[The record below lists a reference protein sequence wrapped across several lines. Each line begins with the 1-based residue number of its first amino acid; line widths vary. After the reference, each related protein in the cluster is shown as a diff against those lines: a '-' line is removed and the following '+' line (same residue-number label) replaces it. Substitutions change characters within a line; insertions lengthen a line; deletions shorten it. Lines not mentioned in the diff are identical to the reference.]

1 MCCAVS
7 NRIGVT
13 RDDSHHDMP
22 HHATPRHAMLAMLML
37 MLMLTPIQPQ
47 RVRWWAR
54 LDSHGTAVTAMRRA
68 GFLYGAALDWLSAAL
83 PLPSQLTK
91 EKMLAFSRKPREVEH
106 FRP

>member
-1 MCCAVS
+1 
-7 NRIGVT
+7 
-13 RDDSHHDMP
+13 
-22 HHATPRHAMLAMLML
+22 MLAMLML
-37 MLMLTPIQPQ
+37 MQILILILMLNSHPPAPGAL
-47 RVRWWAR
+47 VAR

-68 GFLYGAALDWLSAAL
+68 GFIYGAALDWLSAAL

>member
-1 MCCAVS
+1 M
-7 NRIGVT
+7 
-13 RDDSHHDMP
+13 
-22 HHATPRHAMLAMLML
+22 
-37 MLMLTPIQPQ
+37 
-47 RVRWWAR
+47 
-54 LDSHGTAVTAMRRA
+54 DSHGTAVTAMRRA